1 MILRGLKR
9 YRRYPA
15 PIEQNI
21 FAIDN
26 SCAKTNWAAAPRI
39 REITMGPIAQIF
51 PFAPQ
56 NLGESVKILC
66 RRLANCS
73 RFRDPKPGP
82 PQHHGRHLQDMLPR
96 GTSHQTR
103 SEEHTSELQSLMRN
117 SYAVFCLKKKN

>member
-66 RRLANCS
+66 RRFANCS

-82 PQHHGRHLQDMLPR
+82 P
-96 GTSHQTR
+96 R
-103 SEEHTSELQSLMRN
+103 SEVHTSELQTLMRL
-117 SYAVFCLKKKN
+117 SSAVFCLKNKI